1 MAIIMNYTVD
11 GDGRLIGK
19 LTKRMFFEKAQS
31 VGEHGDGGQRF
42 DFIGGLNQSAPAQL
56 LLVV

>member
-1 MAIIMNYTVD
+1 MNYTVD

-19 LTKRMFFEKAQS
+19 LTKRMFFEKSQS
-31 VGEHGDGGQRF
+31 VGEHGDGGQRV

>member
-19 LTKRMFFEKAQS
+19 LTKRMFFEKA
-31 VGEHGDGGQRF
+31 V
-42 DFIGGLNQSAPAQL
+42 
-56 LLVV
+56 